1 MASPQSPIPSKW
13 ANRAGR
19 EFDIVVFGASG
30 FTGRFVL
37 IEAMRVARS
46 IVSGTPLP
54 PHAPLRVA
62 AAGRSRARVE
72 QAVAA
77 AEASVRKEAGGS
89 AGPAASAGAAEQGE
103 AGRGGVTIVVAD
115 VCDSASLAA
124 MARRC
129 CVLINCVGPFRFY
142 GAPVVEACVAAGTDY
157 VDVCGEPEFMERMA
171 FAHHAAAVKAGCLVV
186 SACGFDSVPADLG
199 TQYTLRQL
207 SSERAAA
214 VAVDSYLS
222 VSAPRGLAGH
232 YATWESLVH
241 GLASAGELRAI
252 RREAAK
258 SAAGGTRKPSSG
270 NSSSSSSS
278 ERPFMGA
285 DASVVRR
292 SLAAFQ
298 AAAAAQAA
306 AGAGA
311 GAGAGVQGDVGAS
324 AGGEDASGG
333 QGETDAL
340 LASPSSPPPE
350 SSASAAVAAAA
361 GAAASGAAVSMVQ
374 GTGLEAL
381 PVPCNAAAMVHY
393 SAYFTVSSSFHVC
406 LFLAFGALLK
416 ALTAVPFGIKLLLK
430 YPSLFSFGVFSHQA
444 DNPLPGPSESR
455 PRIVMPDPADNTPI
469 PEPFK
474 EWTSLAVKGFRDDFK
489 NFLKAKSKFKKMKEL
504 DRQVVVLHSIGT
516 KAVEFQAKFASV
528 KEKSAASVAE
538 ILLANQK
545 RLQADFIAS
554 KALEIEEIQDVVD
567 LHVVALA
574 SKMEEYIKSLSAD
587 PDLVVFDAAK
597 ERYRLL
603 KGRCIE
609 KANSD
614 IVAAKDEIVI
624 RELDRQNKA
633 AAE

>member
-1 MASPQSPIPSKW
+1 MASPQIPSPANW

-103 AGRGGVTIVVAD
+103 AGPGGVAIVVAD

-171 FAHHAAAVKAGCLVV
+171 FAHHSAAVKAGCLVV

-199 TQYTLRQL
+199 AQYTLRQL
-207 SSERAAA
+207 PPERAAA

-270 NSSSSSSS
+270 NNSSSSSSS
-278 ERPFMGA
+278 KGKLPPLLRAPAEPEGGEKGIWPLVRRWVLPVWPRWVGGQVNAWVLPFMGA

-298 AAAAAQAA
+298 AAAAAQAT

-311 GAGAGVQGDVGAS
+311 GAGGQGDVGAP

-340 LASPSSPPPE
+340 LVSPSSPPPE
-350 SSASAAVAAAA
+350 SSASAALAAAA
-361 GAAASGAAVSMVQ
+361 GAAASGAAVSIVQ

-430 YPSLFSFGVFSHQA
+430 YPSLFSFGVFSHE
-444 DNPLPGPSESR
+444 GPSPEQLACTRFRMLFEARGFSQDTLHAFQGGEQQQQQQR
-455 PRIVMPDPADNTPI
+455 GGRGKGEGKGKRIRPIPDCHVSTVVSGPEMGYVVTPRIAVQSAVFLLTRSPATLP
-469 PEPFK
+469 
-474 EWTSLAVKGFRDDFK
+474 TGG
-489 NFLKAKSKFKKMKEL
+489 
-504 DRQVVVLHSIGT
+504 VL
-516 KAVEFQAKFASV
+516 
-528 KEKSAASVAE
+528 
-538 ILLANQK
+538 
-545 RLQADFIAS
+545 
-554 KALEIEEIQDVVD
+554 
-567 LHVVALA
+567 
-574 SKMEEYIKSLSAD
+574 
-587 PDLVVFDAAK
+587 PP
-597 ERYRLL
+597 
-603 KGRCIE
+603 
-609 KANSD
+609 
-614 IVAAKDEIVI
+614 
-624 RELDRQNKA
+624 A
-633 AAE
+633 AAFHGGDRLWPGLAARGLLFETLRSSGV

>member
-1 MASPQSPIPSKW
+1 
-13 ANRAGR
+13 
-19 EFDIVVFGASG
+19 
-30 FTGRFVL
+30 
-37 IEAMRVARS
+37 MRVARS

-77 AEASVRKEAGGS
+77 AEASVRKEAGGF
-89 AGPAASAGAAEQGE
+89 AGPAPSAASAGAAEQGE
-103 AGRGGVTIVVAD
+103 AGPGGVAIVVAD

-142 GAPVVEACVAAGTDY
+142 GAPVVEACVSAGTDY

-199 TQYTLRQL
+199 AQYTLRQL
-207 SSERAAA
+207 PPERAAA

-258 SAAGGTRKPSSG
+258 SAAGGTKKPSSG
-270 NSSSSSSS
+270 SSNSSSKGKLPSLLRAPA
-278 ERPFMGA
+278 EPEGGEKGLWPLVRRWVLPVWPRWVGGQVNAWVLPFMGA

-298 AAAAAQAA
+298 AAAAAQAV
-306 AGAGA
+306 AGN
-311 GAGAGVQGDVGAS
+311 QGDVGAVG
-324 AGGEDASGG
+324 GGEGVGKEEESGG

-350 SSASAAVAAAA
+350 SSASAAAAAGGGGAGAGGARA

-374 GTGLEAL
+374 GTGLESL
-381 PVPCNAAAMVHY
+381 PVPSNAAAMVHY

-430 YPSLFSFGVFSHQA
+430 YPSLFSFGVFSHQ
-444 DNPLPGPSESR
+444 GPSPEQLACTRFRMLFEARGFSQDTLTAFQGGEQQQR
-455 PRIVMPDPADNTPI
+455 GDRGKGKGKRIRPIPDCHVSTVVSGPEMGYVVTPRIAVQSAVFLLTRTPATLP
-469 PEPFK
+469 
-474 EWTSLAVKGFRDDFK
+474 TGG
-489 NFLKAKSKFKKMKEL
+489 
-504 DRQVVVLHSIGT
+504 VL
-516 KAVEFQAKFASV
+516 
-528 KEKSAASVAE
+528 
-538 ILLANQK
+538 
-545 RLQADFIAS
+545 
-554 KALEIEEIQDVVD
+554 
-567 LHVVALA
+567 
-574 SKMEEYIKSLSAD
+574 
-587 PDLVVFDAAK
+587 PP
-597 ERYRLL
+597 
-603 KGRCIE
+603 
-609 KANSD
+609 
-614 IVAAKDEIVI
+614 
-624 RELDRQNKA
+624 A
-633 AAE
+633 AAFHGGDRLWPGLAARGLLFETLRSSGV